1 MWEDPMRF
9 CVSTK
14 DLLWGAALASF
25 CAGAAL
31 MPVLAAD
38 TSIPNLM
45 AANYAYG
52 WTSMGGEWTMLP
64 DSGQTTVQ
72 DPNVKY
78 VPNNVAEQP
87 TFRYANA
94 NNPNLMQ
101 WASDELKKDNA
112 RQDRGFAMW
121 SRSARC
127 WAQGVPVF
135 LINPARPT
143 YFIQTPKEV
152 LMISET
158 DHQVRHV
165 YLNVPHSANPKPS
178 WYGES
183 VGRYEGNELVIDT
196 IGQNTK
202 TFIDNFRTPHG
213 QKLHVVERFRIIE
226 GGKTLEEEITVED
239 PDTLIK
245 PWHFTHRHR
254 RVDQPMQESS
264 CAESG
269 GDHFPVDAEPI
280 PESKTNAF

>member
-1 MWEDPMRF
+1 MSGF
-9 CVSTK
+9 VSKSAFTY
-14 DLLWGAALASF
+14 LLSGMTVGLV

-31 MPVLAAD
+31 AAD
-38 TSIPNLM
+38 SGNPPDFGGLSS
-45 AANYAYG
+45 G
-52 WTSMGGEWTMLP
+52 WTSMGGEWMMLP
-64 DSGQTTVQ
+64 GSGQTTVQ
-72 DPNVKY
+72 DPHVRY
-78 VPNNVAEQP
+78 VPNNVREQP

-94 NNPNLMQ
+94 DNPNLKQ
-101 WASDELKKDNA
+101 WAKDELKKDNA
-112 RQDRGFAMW
+112 KQDKGFAMW

-135 LINPARPT
+135 LLNPARPT

-158 DHQVRHV
+158 DHQTRHI
-165 YLNVPHSANPKPS
+165 YLNVPHSTNPKPS

-183 VGRYEGNELVIDT
+183 VGHYEGAELVVDT

-213 QKLHVVERFRIIE
+213 EKLHVVERFRIIE
-226 GGKTLEEEITVED
+226 AGKTLEEEIIVED
-239 PDTLIK
+239 PDTLST
-245 PWHFTHRHR
+245 PWHVTHRAR

-280 PESKTNAF
+280 QQADKPDF